1 MHPGNVP
8 SGYRIDLSIITKQ
21 ERPIL
26 ASRGG
31 STPHLEHLVQTAL
44 RKRDGVQ
51 VALLKVGQVQNWAVS
66 WSTKCS
72 SGSGAVCS
80 DM

>member
-1 MHPGNVP
+1 M
-8 SGYRIDLSIITKQ
+8 KQ

-31 STPHLEHLVQTAL
+31 STPHVEHLVQTAHK
-44 RKRDGVQ
+44 KRDGVQ
-51 VALLKVGQVQNWAVS
+51 VELLKVGQVQNWAVN
-66 WSTKCS
+66 WSTNCS
-72 SGSGAVCS
+72 SRSGAVCR